1 MTLGKRIVKELDLED
16 SVDTL
21 GRWMAHRIAEL
32 IERAEQGETEA
43 EREAAKRECTDVILS
58 LWGHRAKFPFK
69 PPLADI
75 AKFLRN
81 VTSDPPPPYWEK
93 PEPPDGTWESIL
105 PHLEKLQ
112 EREYSIC
119 RDAAIAE
126 VHSLQEREWL
136 EEHREEMSDDE
147 CNIIKYLLKLR
158 EQMDDD
164 SYSLDSVRIPN
175 FASLPAGERTR
186 RVLEALT
193 NINTERQVLL
203 ASVESL
209 DENSSENEEAEKV
222 IGSSDADLPSTN
234 GLEQETHS

>member
-32 IERAEQGETEA
+32 MERAEQAETEA
-43 EREAAKRECTDVILS
+43 EREAAKREYTNVIIR
-58 LWGHRAKFPFK
+58 LWEHRSKFPFK

-81 VTSDPPPPYWEK
+81 LTSDLPPSHWEK
-93 PEPPDGTWESIL
+93 PEPPDGTWNSIL

-119 RDAAIAE
+119 RNAAIAE
-126 VHSLQEREWL
+126 ISLEQEREWL

-147 CNIIKYLLKLR
+147 CDIIKYLLR

-164 SYSLDSVRIPN
+164 SYSLDGVRIPN
-175 FASLPAGERTR
+175 FASLAAGERTSL
-186 RVLEALT
+186 VLEALT

-203 ASVESL
+203 ASVKSL

-222 IGSSDADLPSTN
+222 TGSSDADLPPTN